1 MSQDKSALS
10 IPAQIQQVTLQD
22 INNAFAQLC
31 FDYGALVT
39 LSNTGNNDRFKWFAE
54 HSTELAAV
62 LMAMYRQNGGA
73 K

>member
-1 MSQDKSALS
+1 MSQNKSALS

-39 LSNTGNNDRFKWFAE
+39 IPDIGNNEKLKWFAE
-54 HSTELAAV
+54 HSTELASL
-62 LMAMYRQNGGA
+62 LMAIYRKNGGL
-73 K
+73 